1 MPRYSPLEYRGRKRP
16 IWCPGC
22 GDYGVLSALYG
33 ALSRLDVDPKGL
45 VIVSG
50 IGCSGR
56 LPDFVKA
63 YGFHGAHG
71 RALPVTQGIKVANP
85 DLMVFAVGGDGDGL
99 SIGGGH
105 FPHIARRNID
115 VTYIIMDNAIYGMT
129 KGQYSPTSPLLFET
143 GSSPYGALDEPINPI
158 ALAIAYDASFVARA
172 YVGPKWVE
180 QLIDLIIQAVRHR
193 GFSFIQVLSPCVT
206 FNALQTYQSLN
217 EMVTEIGPDHDSSD
231 RARAF
236 ELALNTN
243 NIYLGVFYKA
253 ERPTFEDRVKATMEK
268 AGKTQ
273 LDMEQLFYKF
283 V

>member
-1 MPRYSPLEYRGRKRP
+1 MPRYTPLEYRGIKRP

-33 ALSRLDVDPKGL
+33 ALSRMDVDPKDL

-71 RALPVTQGIKVANP
+71 RALPVAQGIKVANP
-85 DLMVFAVGGDGDGL
+85 DLLVFAVGGDGDGL

-105 FPHIARRNID
+105 FPHIARRNVDI
-115 VTYIIMDNAIYGMT
+115 TYIIMDNAIYGMT
-129 KGQYSPTSPLLFET
+129 KGQYSPTSPPLLET
-143 GSSPYGALDEPINPI
+143 GSSPYGVLEEPINPI

-180 QLIDLIIQAVRHR
+180 QLIDLIVQAVKHR

-217 EMVTEIGPDHDSSD
+217 EQVAEIGSDHDPSN
-231 RARAF
+231 RAKAF
-236 ELALNTN
+236 DLALHTDK
-243 NIYLGVFYKA
+243 IYLGLFYKV
-253 ERPTFEDRVKATMEK
+253 ERPTYEDRVKSVMEK
-268 AGKTQ
+268 TGKAQ
-273 LDMEQLFYKF
+273 LDVEQLFYKF